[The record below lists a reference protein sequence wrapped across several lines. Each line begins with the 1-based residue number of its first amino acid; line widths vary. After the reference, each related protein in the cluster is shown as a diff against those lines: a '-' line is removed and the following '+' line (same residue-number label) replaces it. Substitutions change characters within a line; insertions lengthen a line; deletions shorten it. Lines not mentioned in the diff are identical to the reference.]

1 MTTYRIVN
9 SRRLDDHGVVQLL
22 EQIDE
27 ALPVGAYINV
37 SLLVGANSGL
47 NGNQQ
52 LVISTEPFELVEF
65 DDAGLPVFDY
75 DKYVDNQVIFVNAGV
90 DLDLKV
96 EAAGRITYEPTVT
109 WIVSADVTEF
119 LGIAAATAY
128 DTAFLASCVNAANIY
143 AYRKRAESNYHD
155 DADAV
160 PDAAVKLGTVLYAA
174 ALYRER
180 GSVDSFASF
189 EDMSSGQPPFGSM
202 GRIKQLLGI
211 NRPSVG

>member
-1 MTTYRIVN
+1 MTTYRIIN
-9 SRRLDDHGVVQLL
+9 SRRLDGHGVVQLL

-27 ALPVGAYINV
+27 ALPAGVLINV
-37 SLLVGANSGL
+37 SQLTGANSGL

-52 LVISTEPFELVEF
+52 LVVSTEPFELVEF

-75 DKYVDNQVIFVNAGV
+75 DQYVDNQVIFVNAGT

-96 EAAGRITYEPTVT
+96 ESAGRITYEPSIT

-119 LGIAAATAY
+119 LGIAAATAN
-128 DTAFLASCVNAANIY
+128 DTAFLATCVNAANVWC
-143 AYRKRAESNYHD
+143 YRKRAESNYHD
-155 DADAV
+155 DVDQV
-160 PDAAVKLGTVLYAA
+160 PDASVKLGTVLYAA

-189 EDMSSGQPPFGSM
+189 EDMAAGQPQFGSM
-202 GRIKQLLGI
+202 SRIRQLLGI